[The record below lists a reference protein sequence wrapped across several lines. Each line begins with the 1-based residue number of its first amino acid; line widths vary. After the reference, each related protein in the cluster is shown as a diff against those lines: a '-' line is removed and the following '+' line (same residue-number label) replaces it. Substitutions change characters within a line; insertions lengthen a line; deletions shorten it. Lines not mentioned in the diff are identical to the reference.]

1 MIPQQVAVFKD
12 VCNVFPDTAETHHM
26 ETSQKRVIGSLIL
39 LLGVSFFVIG
49 LQSDQANTVL
59 TIVKQVFEAAV
70 AGAP

>member
-1 MIPQQVAVFKD
+1 
-12 VCNVFPDTAETHHM
+12 M

>member
-1 MIPQQVAVFKD
+1 
-12 VCNVFPDTAETHHM
+12 M

-49 LQSDQANTVL
+49 LQSDQVKTVL